1 MTVHRDPMSEAP
13 NQSGS
18 ETASPG
24 PHVRALETVGAGVLR
39 QGRAVIEFLEFLGG
53 AAYLL
58 GDTSTWIFRTV
69 VQRKAR
75 FGRVHLL
82 AQMVR
87 VGVRSIP
94 IVSLVQIF
102 IGIILALQMA
112 PTLTDYGQ
120 IQRVADIV
128 AIAMFRELGPLLSGI
143 VLSGFAGASIAA
155 ELGTMVEGEEI
166 KALRACALN
175 PVRFLV
181 VPRFLATVIMLTM
194 LAVIADVIGAFGGF
208 LTGTVILGIDPQQYL
223 NYTRDALTHKDFIS
237 GLAKAAVF
245 GVMIAMIACHEGL
258 NVTGGAE
265 GVGRAT
271 TRTVVKSIVAL
282 ITADVIFTAIFYA
295 FDI

>member
-1 MTVHRDPMSEAP
+1 MSESPSQSSPPTPQP
-13 NQSGS
+13 N
-18 ETASPG
+18 PV
-24 PHVRALETVGAGVLR
+24 VRALEYIGGATIR
-39 QGRAVIEFLEFLGG
+39 QGREAARFLEFLGG
-53 AAYLL
+53 AVYLIS
-58 GDTSTWIFRTV
+58 DTLTWIFRTL
-69 VQRKAR
+69 VQRKSR
-75 FGRVHLL
+75 FGREHLW

-94 IVSLVQIF
+94 IVSLVQVF

-112 PTLTDYGQ
+112 PTLKSYGQ
-120 IQRVADIV
+120 IQRVADVV

-175 PVRFLV
+175 PIRFLV
-181 VPRFLATVIMLTM
+181 MPRFLATVVMLTM
-194 LAVIADVIGAFGGF
+194 LTVIADVVGVLGGF
-208 LTGTVILGIDPQQYL
+208 TTSTLVLNISPESYL
-223 NYTRDALTHKDFIS
+223 SYTRAALTNKDFIT
-237 GLAKAAVF
+237 GLVKAGVF
-245 GVMIAMIACHEGL
+245 GVMISMIACYEGL

-271 TRTVVKSIVAL
+271 TNTVVKSIVAL

-295 FDI
+295 FGL

>member
-1 MTVHRDPMSEAP
+1 MSEVP
-13 NQSGS
+13 SQNS
-18 ETASPG
+18 SP
-24 PHVRALETVGAGVLR
+24 PALPIRALERIGTVVLR
-39 QGRAVIEFLEFLGG
+39 RSRALVDFLEFLGG
-53 AAYLL
+53 ATCLL
-58 GDTSTWIFRTV
+58 GDSFAWIFRTV
-69 VQRKAR
+69 IRRQAR
-75 FGRVHLL
+75 FGRENLL

-94 IVSLVQIF
+94 IVCLVQIF
-102 IGIILALQMA
+102 IGVILALQMA

-155 ELGTMVEGEEI
+155 ELGTMVEGEEV
-166 KALRACALN
+166 KALRASALN

-194 LAVIADVIGAFGGF
+194 LTVIADVVGAFGGF
-208 LTGTVILGIDPQQYL
+208 LTGTLILDIDAQQYL
-223 NYTRDALTHKDFIS
+223 NYTREALTQKDFIS
-237 GLAKAAVF
+237 GLFKAAVF
-245 GVMIAMIACHEGL
+245 GVMISLIACHEGL

-271 TRTVVKSIVAL
+271 TNTVVKSIVAL

-295 FDI
+295 FEI